1 MGDYYSLRFT
11 AALTSRGAVRV
22 RTLLHWGSWDQVHA
36 TFADMPR
43 SGFIPFG
50 GLDGAPKGWEQAR
63 DVQDVSG
70 VPTWHVCCSIK
81 VGTGEVMRYFFQH
94 VLPPML
100 LLPVKV
106 EVWNGLTNLTDIWMV
121 QTDGTITEILESPQP
136 TPS

>member
-11 AALTSRGAVRV
+11 AALTPQGAARV
-22 RTLLHWGSWDQVHA
+22 RTLLHWGSWDTIHDS
-36 TFADMPR
+36 FAAMPR
-43 SGFIPFG
+43 AHFIPFG
-50 GLDGAPKGWEQAR
+50 SLSYEPDGWEQAR

-81 VGTGEVMRYFFQH
+81 AGADDTVLYFFRH

-106 EVWNGLTNLTDIWMV
+106 EWYNELTHK
-121 QTDGTITEILESPQP
+121 TELWLVTPDAQVCEVLESPQP
-136 TPS
+136 PTS